1 MPTDEDGTGIVGDQ
15 PGVGHTDHGASS
27 AIADQPGAGS
37 TAAGTPGSTGQ
48 GASRLFS
55 DPLAAGPTAAGGEL
69 AFADVLLLRRTRLRL
84 TAWSSILTLAIL
96 IALGAALYVA
106 VQGSLS
112 ARGSALLEGRAEDIG
127 RIIAQRGRP
136 PDGPG
141 LGFVFGGNASGTL
154 AVVVAPDGSLV
165 GLPPGTTVSGLPV
178 QPGVA
183 AAVAGAPDVRELSID
198 TVPVRV
204 YSLGVPGRDGTYVVQ
219 VIGERASELD
229 LLRSL
234 LIVLIVGGLV
244 ALLLAVGLGWAYG
257 GRALVPIR
265 ASMSRRDAALRR
277 QRDFTANASH
287 ELRAP
292 LTIVRASVA
301 DLQRN
306 RTEPVERVGTALDDI
321 DAEIVHLAALVD
333 DLLLLARTDSDEVEL
348 AFEPVDLGDVAAEA
362 AGMLS
367 QVAADRG
374 IDLVVDPRPA
384 MVEGDPLRLRQL
396 VTILVDNALA
406 HGPRGSAVAVTVRA
420 DAGWAT
426 LDVVD
431 GGPGIRPEDLPHV
444 FDRFWRA
451 DDAPEG
457 GTGLGLA
464 IAAWIVERHDGT
476 IAAANRPEG
485 GAHLSA
491 RLPVHGARP
500 ARA

>member
-1 MPTDEDGTGIVGDQ
+1 VPTDEGSAGLLGAQ
-15 PGVGHTDHGASS
+15 PGTVDDPAPGLLVHPS
-27 AIADQPGAGS
+27 ADDPAPGLLA
-37 TAAGTPGSTGQ
+37 
-48 GASRLFS
+48 
-55 DPLAAGPTAAGGEL
+55 DPLADGSAPGGGDL
-69 AFADVLLLRRTRLRL
+69 ASADLALLRRTRLRL

-96 IALGAALYVA
+96 VVLGAAIYIA

-112 ARGSALLEGRAEDIG
+112 ARGSTLLEGRAADIG
-127 RIIAQRGRP
+127 RVIAERGHP

-165 GLPPGTTVSGLPV
+165 GLPPNTIVSGVPV
-178 QPGVA
+178 T
-183 AAVAGAPDVRELSID
+183 AAVTSAVSGTPDVREISID

-204 YSLGVPGRDGTYVVQ
+204 YSLAVPGRDGTYVVQ

-234 LIVLIVGGLV
+234 LIVLVVGGLL
-244 ALLLAVGLGWAYG
+244 ALLLAVGLGWLYG

-265 ASMSRRDAALRR
+265 ASMSRRDEALRR
-277 QRDFTANASH
+277 QREFTANASH

-306 RTEPVERVGTALDDI
+306 RAEPVERVGTALDDI

-333 DLLLLARTDSDEVEL
+333 DLLLLARTDSGEVDL

-362 AGMLS
+362 AGMLA

-374 IDLVVDPRPA
+374 ISLVVDPRPA
-384 MVEGDPLRLRQL
+384 IVDGDPLRLRQL

-406 HGPRGSAVAVTVRA
+406 HGPRGSTVSVTVRE

-426 LDVVD
+426 LDVDD
-431 GGPGIRPEDLPHV
+431 GGPGFRPADLPHV

-464 IAAWIVERHDGT
+464 IAAWIVERHAGT
-476 IAAANRPEG
+476 IAAANRPDG

-491 RLPVHGARP
+491 RLPVHQAHP
-500 ARA
+500 AHA

>member
-1 MPTDEDGTGIVGDQ
+1 MPTDEG
-15 PGVGHTDHGASS
+15 GASHLGDPL
-27 AIADQPGAGS
+27 AAGP
-37 TAAGTPGSTGQ
+37 TAAAAPSPAGPT
-48 GASRLFS
+48 ASGLLA
-55 DPLAAGPTAAGGEL
+55 DPLAAGPTAAGGAL
-69 AFADVLLLRRTRLRL
+69 AFADVALLRRTRIRL

-96 IALGAALYVA
+96 VVLGAALYIA
-106 VQGSLS
+106 VQSSLS

-127 RIIAQRGRP
+127 RIIAERGRP

-154 AVVVAPDGSLV
+154 AVVVGPDGALV
-165 GLPPGTTVSGLPV
+165 GLPPNTTVSGVPV
-178 QPGVA
+178 KPGVT
-183 AAVAGAPDVRELSID
+183 AAVTGTSDVREISID
-198 TVPVRV
+198 NVPVRV
-204 YSLGVPGRDGTYVVQ
+204 YSLAVPGRDGTYVVQ

-234 LIVLIVGGLV
+234 LIVLGVGGLL

-321 DAEIVHLAALVD
+321 DAEVVHLAELVD
-333 DLLLLARTDSDEVEL
+333 DLLFLARTDSGEVEL

-374 IDLVVDPRPA
+374 VDLVVDPRP
-384 MVEGDPLRLRQL
+384 VTVDGDPLRLRQL

-406 HGPRGSAVAVTVRA
+406 HGPRGSAVAVTVRE

-431 GGPGIRPEDLPHV
+431 GGSGIRPDDLPHV

-476 IAAANRPEG
+476 IAAANRAGG

-491 RLPVHGARP
+491 RFPVHDARP
-500 ARA
+500 MRA

>member
-1 MPTDEDGTGIVGDQ
+1 VPTDESAAGLLGD
-15 PGVGHTDHGASS
+15 ASGS
-27 AIADQPGAGS
+27 ASGS
-37 TAAGTPGSTGQ
+37 TDRIMSGPLA
-48 GASRLFS
+48 
-55 DPLAAGPTAAGGEL
+55 DPLAAGPTASGDEL
-69 AFADVLLLRRTRLRL
+69 AFADVALLRRTRRRL
-84 TAWSSILTLAIL
+84 TAWSSILTLVIL
-96 IALGAALYVA
+96 IVLGAAIYIA
-106 VQGSLS
+106 VQSSLS

-127 RIIAQRGRP
+127 RIIGERGRA

-141 LGFVFGGNASGTL
+141 LGFVFGGTASGTL
-154 AVVVAPDGSLV
+154 AVVVAPDGTLV
-165 GLPPGTTVSGLPV
+165 GLPPNTTVSGVPV
-178 QPGVA
+178 TPGVTA
-183 AAVAGAPDVRELSID
+183 ANTGTPDVREISID
-198 TVPVRV
+198 SVPVRV
-204 YSLGVPGRDGTYVVQ
+204 YSLAVPGRDGTYVVQ

-234 LIVLIVGGLV
+234 LIVLGVGGLL
-244 ALLLAVGLGWAYG
+244 ALLLSVGLGWVYG

-265 ASMSRRDAALRR
+265 ASMSRRDEALRR
-277 QRDFTANASH
+277 QREFTANASH

-321 DAEIVHLAALVD
+321 DAEIVHLADLVD
-333 DLLLLARTDSDEVEL
+333 DLLLLARTDSGEVDL
-348 AFEPVDLGDVAAEA
+348 AFEPVDVGDVAAEA

-374 IDLVVDPRPA
+374 IELVVDPRP
-384 MVEGDPLRLRQL
+384 VTVDGDPLRLRQL

-406 HGPRGSAVAVTVRA
+406 HGPRGSTVAVTVRE

-426 LDVVD
+426 LDVDD

-464 IAAWIVERHDGT
+464 IAAWIVERHDGS
-476 IAAANRPEG
+476 IVASNRPEG

-491 RLPVHGARP
+491 RIPVYGARP
-500 ARA
+500 GRA